1 MQRSI
6 RRNKVRDEMKR
17 KGYEHINSRLSAFWK
32 LVFPKK
38 RPKRW
43 GDKL

>member
-6 RRNKVRDEMKR
+6 RRNKVRAEMRR
-17 KGYEHINSRLSAFWK
+17 KGYEHINSRLSEFWK

-38 RPKRW
+38 SQPRRRAKP
-43 GDKL
+43 